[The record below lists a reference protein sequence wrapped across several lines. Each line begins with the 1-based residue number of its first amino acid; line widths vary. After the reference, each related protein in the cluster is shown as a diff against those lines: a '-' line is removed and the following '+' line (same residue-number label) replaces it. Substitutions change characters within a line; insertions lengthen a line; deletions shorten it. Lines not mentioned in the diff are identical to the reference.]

1 MAMRMHALDALLGL
15 QRAME
20 ASRSSGWFGS
30 TTTGYGSFP
39 PVNVFRQGHDF
50 VLVAELPG
58 IDRSKL
64 DVQVKGRQV
73 RIRGTKTVDLDGDV
87 SVHRRERRAGTFDRT
102 LVIPADLDGDKV
114 RAEYRNG
121 VLALNLPRAG
131 ADRPR
136 NVEIN

>member
-1 MAMRMHALDALLGL
+1 MAMRMHALDALPGL

>member
-1 MAMRMHALDALLGL
+1 MAMRMHALDALPGL

-20 ASRSSGWFGS
+20 ASRRSGWFGS

-121 VLALNLPRAG
+121 VLALHLPRAE